1 MGRAQDRDTGTIGL
15 ANGGTAFSVNG
26 DDANL
31 NYDKGLISNAVKA
44 TMEIE
49 LSYKNFGAFVRG
61 FGFYDYQN
69 EKGDRARSPLS
80 DGALERVGS
89 RAELRDA
96 FLWFKADRGPVP
108 AQLRVGQQGRQFSL
122 FHGV

>member
-1 MGRAQDRDTGTIGL
+1 MWRAQDRDTRSSGL

-26 DDANL
+26 DDGNL
-31 NYDKGLISNAVKA
+31 NYDKELISNAVKA

-69 EKGDRARSPLS
+69 EKGDRARSPLPE
-80 DGALERVGS
+80 GALARGGS
-89 RAELRDA
+89 RAELRAA
-96 FLWFKADRGPVP
+96 FLW
-108 AQLRVGQQGRQFSL
+108 
-122 FHGV
+122 